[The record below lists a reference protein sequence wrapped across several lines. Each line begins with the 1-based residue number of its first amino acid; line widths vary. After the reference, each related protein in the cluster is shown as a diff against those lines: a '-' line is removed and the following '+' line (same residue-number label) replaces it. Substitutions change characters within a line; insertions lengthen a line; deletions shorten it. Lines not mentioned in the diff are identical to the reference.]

1 VRLYVHMYVHEKSSL
16 FGLVDDDHCRFHAVS
31 QTRSRFVLQNLQRLD
46 FWLLFD
52 HGLKCCVDN
61 LTMDK
66 SFHAK
71 LSEKRI
77 LNLKCSN
84 VYVANFYDPA
94 YRFLTTLL

>member
-1 VRLYVHMYVHEKSSL
+1 
-16 FGLVDDDHCRFHAVS
+16 
-31 QTRSRFVLQNLQRLD
+31 
-46 FWLLFD
+46 
-52 HGLKCCVDN
+52 